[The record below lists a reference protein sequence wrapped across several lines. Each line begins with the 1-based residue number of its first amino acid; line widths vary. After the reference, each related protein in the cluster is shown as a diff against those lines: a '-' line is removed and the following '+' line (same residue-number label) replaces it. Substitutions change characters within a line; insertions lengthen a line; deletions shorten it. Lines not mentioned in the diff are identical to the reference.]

1 MKWIYPVNTLTSY
14 TSSVDR
20 HVTVSKVVS
29 VTAVDQKTFAVQA
42 ITTLVVTQTST
53 ISRPAVKTSPLS
65 RRDLDDRILFARIET
80 NRVASTTYVTV
91 ITTDSFFCINNPS
104 DVECTN
110 STQGVLTKTLKT
122 TVRVT
127 STVPNSKQAVVTKS
141 GVVTSTTIK
150 TITAAQ
156 ATQAPGEISVASA
169 SISQAPG
176 SSSEDTTRTAPVNSP
191 SLTRTTSIRQSTVP
205 TQSPNVT
212 PKPSSSIKET
222 PTSIILSMMI
232 ACLAFG
238 VTGII

>member
-1 MKWIYPVNTLTSY
+1 MVKLGQKLTQIFLRLSPKHL
-14 TSSVDR
+14 R
-20 HVTVSKVVS
+20 
-29 VTAVDQKTFAVQA
+29 
-42 ITTLVVTQTST
+42 
-53 ISRPAVKTSPLS
+53 SRPAVKTSPLS
-65 RRDLDDRILFARIET
+65 RRDLDDKILFARIET

-91 ITTDSFFCINNPS
+91 ITTDNFFCINNPS

-122 TVRVT
+122 TIRVT

-176 SSSEDTTRTAPVNSP
+176 SSGGDTTRTAPVNSP
-191 SLTRTTSIRQSTVP
+191 RLRVQLRFVNQP
-205 TQSPNVT
+205 FQL
-212 PKPSSSIKET
+212 KAQ
-222 PTSIILSMMI
+222 M
-232 ACLAFG
+232 
-238 VTGII
+238 